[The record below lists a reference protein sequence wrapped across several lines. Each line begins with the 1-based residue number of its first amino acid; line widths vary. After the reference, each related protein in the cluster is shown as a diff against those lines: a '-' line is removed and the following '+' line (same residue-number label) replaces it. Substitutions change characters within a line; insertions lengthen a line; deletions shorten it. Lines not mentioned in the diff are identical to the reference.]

1 MTGRR
6 SERLNE
12 QFKREIAD
20 ILRFEVK
27 DPRIGSVLVTG
38 ARVSAD
44 LSSAEIFVLLP
55 ADPEERQETLT
66 GLKAAAPFVR
76 TQLGHRLR
84 VRRLPELRF
93 TSDTSLE
100 YANRIEQLLQQ
111 ARPIPEVD
119 TAAPA
124 DPDDD

>member
-1 MTGRR
+1 MAGRR

-27 DPRIGSVLVTG
+27 DPRVGSVLVTG
-38 ARVSAD
+38 ARVSSD

-55 ADPEERQETLT
+55 ADPEARKETLA

-76 TQLGHRLR
+76 TQLGHRLS
-84 VRRLPELRF
+84 VRKVPQLRF
-93 TSDTSLE
+93 TGDSSLE

-111 ARPIPEVD
+111 ARSGPDAGAE
-119 TAAPA
+119 APA
-124 DPDDD
+124 NPDDD